1 MGIIKRQGIQNSII
15 SYAGVFIGYVNLMV
29 LFPRFLSVEQ
39 VGLTRVLPAIAI
51 VLAQLS
57 ALGFGSAG
65 IKFFP
70 FFRDKVRRHHNFL
83 AFLLGVPLL
92 GFSIVIG
99 LYYLFQPQIIG
110 YYAKEAP
117 LLRQYSYYIGPLS
130 FFTLFFTLFNSYL
143 TSLYKTV
150 IPSLTKD
157 FLLRVGV
164 SLCVLLYAYDFIN
177 FEVFLLLFIGV
188 NAGITL
194 VLLVYIIWLKQ
205 FHLSPK
211 LSALSKQPIRPMFQ
225 YGLYAF
231 LGNISSTIITVIDS
245 IMITHYNGLGDAGIY
260 TTATYVASII
270 LIAGSSIYKIASPKI
285 ADYWKNNDLKTMQVL
300 YQQVT
305 RINLVVG
312 CLLFIGIWANVH
324 NLLALLPK
332 AYSSGKYVIFFVC
345 AARLFDLASGINGYI
360 LLTSPRYR
368 YDLIFNILLASLT
381 VIANPY
387 FIKNYG
393 INGAGFVFFVVYG
406 VINTMRLACVYYF
419 YKMQPFDK
427 TSLQIIMLALLAY
440 VVGWQLPF
448 MYHTLVDIAIR
459 SVLITVIYGVGVLN
473 LNLAPEMT
481 DKVVTQIR
489 KRLNF

>member
-15 SYAGVFIGYVNLMV
+15 SYAGVLIGYVNVMV
-29 LFPRFLSVEQ
+29 LFPRMLSVEQ
-39 VGLTRVLPAIAI
+39 VGLTRVLPNIAI

-70 FFRDKVRRHHNFL
+70 FFRDKALKHHNFL
-83 AFLLGVPLL
+83 TFLLGIPLL
-92 GFSIVIG
+92 GFSIIIG
-99 LYYLFQPQIIG
+99 LFYLFQPQILD

-130 FFTLFFTLFNSYL
+130 LFTLFYTLFNSYL

-150 IPSLTKD
+150 IPSFTKE

-164 SLCVLLYAYDFIN
+164 SVCVLLYAYDFIN
-177 FEVFLLLFIGV
+177 FETFLFLFIAV

-194 VLLVYIIWLKQ
+194 VLLVYIVWLKQ
-205 FHLSPK
+205 FYVSPK
-211 LSALSKQPIRPMFQ
+211 FTQWRGQPIRPMLQ

-260 TTATYVASII
+260 TTATNVASII

-300 YQQVT
+300 YKQVT
-305 RINLVVG
+305 RINMVVG
-312 CLLFIGIWANVH
+312 CLLFIGIWANIH

-332 AYSSGKYVIFFVC
+332 AYSAGKYVIFFVC

-368 YDLIFNILLASLT
+368 WDLIFNISLALLT
-381 VIANPY
+381 IVANPF
-387 FIKNYG
+387 FIRNYG
-393 INGAGFVFFVVYG
+393 INGAGFVFFIVYG
-406 VINTMRLACVYYF
+406 VINTIRVACVYYF

-427 TSLQIIMLALLAY
+427 TSVQIIMLALLAY

-448 MYHTLVDIAIR
+448 MYHPFVDIAIR
-459 SVLITVIYGVGVLN
+459 SVLITLVYGIGVIR

-481 DKVVTQIR
+481 DKLLANIR
-489 KRLNF
+489 KI

>member
-15 SYAGVFIGYVNLMV
+15 SYAGVLIGYVNLMV

-39 VGLTRVLPAIAI
+39 VGLTRVLPNIAI
-51 VLAQLS
+51 VLAQLA

-70 FFRDKVRRHHNFL
+70 FFRNKAVKHHNYL

-92 GFSIVIG
+92 GFSVITG
-99 LYYLFQPQIIG
+99 LYFFFQPQILG

-117 LLRQYSYYIGPLS
+117 LLRQYSYYIAPLS
-130 FFTLFFTLFNSYL
+130 LFTLFFTLFNSYL

-150 IPSLTKD
+150 IPSFTKD
-157 FLLRVGV
+157 FLLRLGV
-164 SLCVLLYAYDFIN
+164 CFSVLLYAFHFIDF
-177 FEVFLLLFIGV
+177 ETFLFLFIAV

-194 VLLVYIIWLKQ
+194 VLLIYIVWLKQ
-205 FHLSPK
+205 FHLS
-211 LSALSKQPIRPMFQ
+211 SKITAWRGQPIGPMFQ

-270 LIAGSSIYKIASPKI
+270 LIAGSSIYKIAAPKI
-285 ADYWKNNDLKTMQVL
+285 ADYWKSNDLKTMQVL
-300 YQQVT
+300 YKQVT

-332 AYSSGKYVIFFVC
+332 EYSAGKYVILFVC

-368 YDLIFNILLASLT
+368 YDLFFNISLALLTIL
-381 VIANPY
+381 ANPY

-406 VINTMRLACVYYF
+406 IINSMRLVCVYYF

-448 MYHTLVDIAIR
+448 MYHTFVDIAIR
-459 SVLITVIYGVGVLN
+459 SALITIVYAMGVLN

-481 DKVVTQIR
+481 DKIVAQIR
-489 KRLNF
+489 KRFKF

>member
-15 SYAGVFIGYVNLMV
+15 SYAGVLIGFFNVMV
-29 LFPRFLSVEQ
+29 LFPRVLSEEQ
-39 VGLTRVLPAIAI
+39 VGLTRVLPNIAL

-70 FFRDKVRRHHNFL
+70 FFRNKAFKHHNFL

-92 GFSIVIG
+92 GFSVIIG
-99 LYYLFQPQIIG
+99 LYYLFQPPILE

-150 IPSLTKD
+150 IPSFTKD
-157 FLLRVGV
+157 FLLRIGV
-164 SLCVLLYAYDFIN
+164 SLCVLLYAFQVIN
-177 FEVFLLLFIGV
+177 FETFLLLFIAV
-188 NAGITL
+188 NAGITFI
-194 VLLVYIIWLKQ
+194 LLVYIIWLKQ
-205 FHLSPK
+205 FHVSLK
-211 LSALSKQPIRPMFQ
+211 LSALRGQPIRPMFQ

-260 TTATYVASII
+260 TTFMNVASII
-270 LIAGSSIYKIASPKI
+270 LIAGSSIYKIALPKI

-300 YQQVT
+300 YKQVT

-332 AYSSGKYVIFFVC
+332 AYSAGRYVILFVC

-368 YDLIFNILLASLT
+368 WDLFFNISLALLT
-381 VIANPY
+381 IVANPY

-393 INGAGFVFFVVYG
+393 INGAGFVFFMVYG
-406 VINTMRLACVYYF
+406 VINSIRLVCVYYF

-448 MYHTLVDIAIR
+448 MYHPFVDIALR
-459 SVLITVIYGVGVLN
+459 SVLITVVYGAGILN
-473 LNLAPEMT
+473 LNLVPEMT
-481 DKVVTQIR
+481 DKIMARIR
-489 KRLNF
+489 QRFK

>member
-15 SYAGVFIGYVNLMV
+15 SYTGVLIGYINVMV
-29 LFPRFLSVEQ
+29 LFPRILNVEQ
-39 VGLTRVLPAIAI
+39 VGLTRVLPNIAL

-70 FFRDKVRRHHNFL
+70 FFRDKAKQHHNFL
-83 AFLLGVPLL
+83 TLLLGIPLL
-92 GFSIVIG
+92 GFGVIIS
-99 LYYLFQPQIIG
+99 LYYLFQPQILA

-117 LLRQYSYYIGPLS
+117 LLRQYSFYIGPLS
-130 FFTLFFTLFNSYL
+130 FFTLLFTLFNSYL

-150 IPSLTKD
+150 IPSFTKD
-157 FLLRVGV
+157 FLLRVGI
-164 SLCVLLYAYDFIN
+164 SACVLLYATHLIN
-177 FEVFLLLFIGV
+177 FQTFLLLFIVV
-188 NAGITL
+188 NAGIAV
-194 VLLVYIIWLKQ
+194 VLFIYVVWLKQ
-205 FHLSPK
+205 FHLSPN
-211 LSALSKQPIRPMFQ
+211 LTAWHNRPIRPMLQ

-260 TTATYVASII
+260 TTATNVASVI
-270 LIAGSSIYKIASPKI
+270 LIAGSSIYKIALPQI
-285 ADYWKNNDLKTMQVL
+285 ADFWKNYNLTAMQTL
-300 YQQVT
+300 YKQVT
-305 RINLVVG
+305 RINLVIG
-312 CLLFIGIWANVH
+312 CLLFIGIWANID

-332 AYSSGKYVIFFVC
+332 AYSAGKYVILFVC
-345 AARLFDLASGINGYI
+345 AARLFDLASGINGHI

-368 YDLIFNILLASLT
+368 YDLIFNILLALLT
-381 VIANPY
+381 IMANPY
-387 FIKNYG
+387 FIQNYG
-393 INGAGFVFFVVYG
+393 INGAGFVFLIVYG
-406 VINTMRLACVYYF
+406 VINTTRLACVYYF

-448 MYHTLVDIAIR
+448 LYSTFIDIIIR
-459 SVLITVIYGVGVLN
+459 SGLITLIYAIGVLN

-481 DKVVTQIR
+481 DKILSRFRQ
-489 KRLNF
+489 NFK